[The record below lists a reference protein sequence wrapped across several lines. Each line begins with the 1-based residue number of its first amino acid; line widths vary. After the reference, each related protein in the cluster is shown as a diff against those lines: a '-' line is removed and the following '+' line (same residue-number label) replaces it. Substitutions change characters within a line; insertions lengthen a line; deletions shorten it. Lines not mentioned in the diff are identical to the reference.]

1 MIFAVSSND
10 FKTGLT
16 IEKDGEIYSVI
27 EFMHVKPGK
36 GGAFVRS
43 KLRNLRNG
51 SIVDY
56 TFNAGIK
63 VNLAMIEKVEMQFI
77 YADGD
82 TYVFMNNETYEQ
94 LELNVSKIAYEKNFL
109 AVGLVVNIQI
119 YKAKSGDEILGLILP
134 DKVVLEVVDSGFGVK
149 IEGKTNPMKECV
161 LETGYA
167 VKCPIFIESGERI
180 IVSTLT
186 GEYVSREK

>member
-1 MIFAVSSND
+1 MVSSND

-16 IEKDGEIYSVI
+16 IEKDGEIYSII

-63 VNLAMIEKVEMQFI
+63 VNLAMIEKIEMQFI
-77 YADGD
+77 YSEGD

-94 LELNVSKIAYEKNFL
+94 LEISSSKLTYEKNFL
-109 AVGLVVNIQI
+109 PVGIVVNIQI
-119 YKAKSGDEILGLILP
+119 YKTKTGDEILGVILP
-134 DKVVLEVVDSGFGVK
+134 DKVSLEVVDAGFGVK

-161 LETGYA
+161 LETGYT
-167 VKCPIFIESGERI
+167 VKCPIFIENGERI

>member
-1 MIFAVSSND
+1 VIIVVSSND

-119 YKAKSGDEILGLILP
+119 YKAKSGDEILGVILP

-161 LETGYA
+161 LETGYT